1 MRKFIEL
8 TRKIPKYIKGFG
20 GKDIYDGYHVENMKI
35 SPDNILFL
43 SQQDPDGSR
52 TYCTK
57 LYLLNGTEVLVMESL
72 GEVEKRIEKFYKDKE
87 KENVDKIVISKDDIV
102 KNFIFRN
109 LG

>member
-1 MRKFIEL
+1 MKKYITL
-8 TRKIPKYIKGFG
+8 TRKLNQYW
-20 GKDIYDGYHVENMKI
+20 KDRSGTERYDGYHLEDMKI

-43 SQQDPDGSR
+43 SQQVPEDGK

-72 GEVEKRIEKFYKDKE
+72 DEVEKKIVKFYKENE

-102 KNFIFRN
+102 KNFIFKN